1 VDGRPPLTGARN
13 RRALSAALALAVN
26 VMLLSLLAS
35 PGRDRLA
42 LPAEGGRP
50 VDVSVVPMPAPQPS
64 VPPKATP
71 RRSRTLP
78 TTASVRAP
86 LAVGAPQLAAT
97 APKLGSGPPAA
108 TGAQAL
114 SAALRGG
121 PIGCANQAAAWMSD
135 AERDACRQ
143 RLAAGAANVPYLHG
157 MAPEKLAYY
166 NALAKAQQ
174 DWLDWRD
181 VGHLPYVYCGLK
193 FGGGRTYK
201 VAAPPHALTFGPCF
215 LEPPKGSLSVTV
227 DVPPPDHLSP
237 DAVGP
242 IAGQDPI
249 RHQGQ

>member
-1 VDGRPPLTGARN
+1 MDGRPPLTGARN

-50 VDVSVVPMPAPQPS
+50 VDVSVVPMPAPQPP

-86 LAVGAPQLAAT
+86 LAVGAPQPAAT
-97 APKLGSGPPAA
+97 APKLGSGPLAA

-143 RLAAGAANVPYLHG
+143 RLAAGAANVPYLQG

-174 DWLDWRD
+174 DWLSGRD
-181 VGHLPYVYCGLK
+181 PGGQPFIYCGFKL
-193 FGGGRTYK
+193 GQGR
-201 VAAPPHALTFGPCF
+201 ARFIIPPPHAMRLGPCF
-215 LEPPKGSLSVTV
+215 LEPPRGSLSQTV
-227 DVPPPDHLSP
+227 DVPSP
-237 DAVGP
+237 DDPSPDPLDFVT
-242 IAGQDPI
+242 GQHPI